1 MITYFIY
8 FIVFLIL
15 SYVTIIAVKA
25 ITRGIE
31 AKENMKSN
39 LNEKEKDDD
48 ILNFEEENQSN
59 LVNKIKE
66 LNSLYDQGVLN
77 KEEFEKAKKKNFR
90 IVMQI

>member
-15 SYVTIIAVKA
+15 SFVIIIAVKA

-77 KEEFEKAKKKNFR
+77 KEEFEKAKKK
-90 IVMQI
+90 ILE

>member
-15 SYVTIIAVKA
+15 SFVIIIAVKA

-31 AKENMKSN
+31 AKDNIKSN

-77 KEEFEKAKKKNFR
+77 KEEFERAKKK
-90 IVMQI
+90 ILE

>member
-66 LNSLYDQGVLN
+66 LKSLYDQGVLN
-77 KEEFEKAKKKNFR
+77 KEEFEKAKKK
-90 IVMQI
+90 ILE

>member
-15 SYVTIIAVKA
+15 SFVIIIAVKA

-31 AKENMKSN
+31 AKDNIKSN

-48 ILNFEEENQSN
+48 ILNFEEEKQSD
-59 LVNKIKE
+59 LVKKIKE
-66 LNSLYDQGVLN
+66 LNSLHDQGVLN
-77 KEEFEKAKKKNFR
+77 KEEFEKAKKK
-90 IVMQI
+90 ILE

>member
-15 SYVTIIAVKA
+15 SFVIIIAVKA

-31 AKENMKSN
+31 AKDNIKSN

-48 ILNFEEENQSN
+48 ILNFEEEKQSD
-59 LVNKIKE
+59 LVKKIKE
-66 LNSLYDQGVLN
+66 LNSLHDQGVLN
-77 KEEFEKAKKKNFR
+77 KEEFEKSKKK
-90 IVMQI
+90 ILE